1 MKQITI
7 SLLLIVLL
15 GAQDWQIRPFEDD
28 PPERPALSVLPCTG
42 PEGLEEELDALTQRL
57 TGDMINMKYYHI
69 YKITE
74 PKLGDVAEY
83 MLITSLA
90 QPADDIYILD
100 SRIINIDTGESVS
113 SAQYDHEGNIEMVM
127 SAGIRSIAHQL
138 CDLPGITKTKDVETL
153 VLEGPSDFKTILKNT
168 LKINGL
174 FGTDI
179 DAKKVLIARMQGN
192 YRYFLDLTI
201 GEVCTED
208 LWDDIPYFKKEVLI
222 EASNLDIE
230 TLYVECLTYY
240 QND

>member
-1 MKQITI
+1 MSPLTK
-7 SLLLIVLL
+7 LE
-15 GAQDWQIRPFEDD
+15 IRN
-28 PPERPALSVLPCTG
+28 V
-42 PEGLEEELDALTQRL
+42 
-57 TGDMINMKYYHI
+57 
-69 YKITE
+69 KI
-74 PKLGDVAEY
+74 
-83 MLITSLA
+83 
-90 QPADDIYILD
+90 
-100 SRIINIDTGESVS
+100 
-113 SAQYDHEGNIEMVM
+113 
-127 SAGIRSIAHQL
+127 
-138 CDLPGITKTKDVETL
+138 
-153 VLEGPSDFKTILKNT
+153 FFKNT

-201 GEVCTED
+201 GEVCTEG